1 MGMIVSVKAYE
12 ILDSRGFPTVRA
24 KVMLDDGYV
33 GVASVPSGASTGS
46 HEALELRDGDKARY
60 KGKGTLKAVA
70 NVNDI
75 IAPAIVG
82 MDASEQRVLDNR
94 LLELDGTESKSKLG
108 ANAMLAV
115 SLAAAVASADS
126 AALPL
131 YQYLGGV
138 SAHILPT
145 PMMNV
150 VNGGKHSDAG
160 LSVQEFL
167 IIPAGASTFHEALR
181 YGSETFQSLKS
192 ILAKEGEAVSVGD
205 EGGFAPHLKTTRDVL
220 EHLVRAIEG
229 AGFVPGKDVYL
240 AMDSASS
247 EFYHDG
253 TYTFDGKQLNA
264 AELVE
269 EYRKICSE
277 YPVISIEDGLAEDDW
292 SGWATMVHELGN
304 TIQIIGDDLFVTNPQ
319 RVARGI
325 TEKAANAVLIK
336 LNQIGTLSE
345 TLDTIGMT
353 VGNGWKAIVSHRS
366 GETSDTFIADL
377 VVGLNAGQIK
387 TGSLSRSERIEK
399 YNRLLEIEDE
409 LGSAASFA
417 GTSVFAGKS
426 NVSRK

>member
-12 ILDSRGFPTVRA
+12 ILDSRGFPTVRT

-46 HEALELRDGDKARY
+46 HEALELRDGDKTRY

-82 MDASEQRVLDNR
+82 MDASEQRALDKR
-94 LLELDGTESKSKLG
+94 LLELDGTENKSKLG
-108 ANAMLAV
+108 ANAMLSV

-138 SAHILPT
+138 STNLLPT

-167 IIPAGASTFHEALR
+167 IIPAGAPTFHEALR
-181 YGSETFQSLKS
+181 YGSETFQALKS

-205 EGGFAPHLKTTRDVL
+205 EGGFAPHLKSTRDVL
-220 EHLVRAIEG
+220 DHLLRAIEA
-229 AGFVPGKDVYL
+229 AGFKPGKDIYL

-247 EFYHDG
+247 EFYADG
-253 TYTFDGKQLNA
+253 VYRFDGKQVNS
-264 AELVE
+264 AELVA
-269 EYRKICSE
+269 EYKKICSE

-292 SGWATMVHELGN
+292 SGWSTMVRELGN

-325 TEKAANAVLIK
+325 AEQAANAVLIK

-353 VGNGWKAIVSHRS
+353 IANGWKAIVSHRS

-377 VVGLNAGQIK
+377 VVGLNIGQIK

-409 LGSAASFA
+409 FGSAARFA

-426 NVSRK
+426 NVSR

>member
-220 EHLVRAIEG
+220 EHLVRAVEG